1 MSLPLGLQTAL
12 ISAGT
17 AAVVTLLIE
26 YAAKPRLEARKDRI
40 VSIAK
45 AKRALDVQIFM
56 LMNNASFRLL
66 ETAKDPTGAEVELVK
81 DRLRSL
87 TDDLAAAERTSEEL
101 FALGFRGATARML
114 NNSVA
119 GAHYALK
126 RPVDDLADSPDWSS
140 IRRALF
146 EADVLLEI
154 SLGAGRHRWRQRYW
168 RRSSRADMFRER
180 RVAEISE
187 KRRKFLE
194 KQSRRLDSELKDFLR
209 DR

>member
-1 MSLPLGLQTAL
+1 MSLPLGLQTAS

-45 AKRALDVQIFM
+45 AKRTLDVQVFM
-56 LMNNASFRLL
+56 IMNNASFRLL
-66 ETAKDPTGAEVELVK
+66 ETAEDPTGAEVERVK

-87 TDDLAAAERTSEEL
+87 TDDLAVAERTAEEL
-101 FALGFRGATARML
+101 FALGFRGATGRML

-126 RPVDDLADSPDWSS
+126 RPVDDLADDPDWSS

-146 EADVLLEI
+146 EADALLEI
-154 SLGAGRHRWRQRYW
+154 SLAVGRHRWRKRYW
-168 RRSSRADMFRER
+168 RGSSRADEFRKR
-180 RVAEISE
+180 RVAEVSE
-187 KRRKFLE
+187 KRRKFLD
-194 KQSRRLDSELKDFLR
+194 KQARRLDGEWKDFLR
-209 DR
+209 ER